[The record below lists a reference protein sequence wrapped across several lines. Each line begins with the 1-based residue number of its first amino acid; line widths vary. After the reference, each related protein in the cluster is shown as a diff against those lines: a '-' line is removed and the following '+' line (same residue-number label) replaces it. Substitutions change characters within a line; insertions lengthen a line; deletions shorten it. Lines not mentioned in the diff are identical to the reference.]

1 MATMATVGA
10 VAIDNIS
17 IKHMWNLCP
26 VLSLLEAVV
35 SVCLSITLVSQA

>member
-1 MATMATVGA
+1 MARVASVGA

-17 IKHMWNLCP
+17 IKQMWNICP

-35 SVCLSITLVSQA
+35 SVCLSITLLSQA